1 MWVQLPC
8 DGFLQQMQLMD
19 LMDRQADK
27 YYQTSNIIHTIVG
40 NIIVYHSDVVGASPV
55 SAAPITT
62 SFST

>member
-1 MWVQLPC
+1 
-8 DGFLQQMQLMD
+8 
-19 LMDRQADK
+19 MDRQADK

-40 NIIVYHSDVVGASPV
+40 NMIVYHSDVVGASPV